1 MVGWKDDI
9 CLDGWMD
16 EWLDGGVGDGWMDGG
31 MDGWNGLCLDG
42 RMA

>member
-1 MVGWKDDI
+1 MVGWKDVI